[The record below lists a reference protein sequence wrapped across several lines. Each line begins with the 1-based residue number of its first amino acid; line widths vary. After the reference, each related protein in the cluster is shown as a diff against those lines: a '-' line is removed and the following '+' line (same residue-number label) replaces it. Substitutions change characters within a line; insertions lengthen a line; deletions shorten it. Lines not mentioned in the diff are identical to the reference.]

1 MRLKDAFGMALLLTV
16 PCAVA
21 LFYSGPAV
29 YAATSAAT
37 SAATAAAP
45 APSGKAVFLAQKCN
59 LCHSV
64 QAAGI
69 EAMTKSDK
77 MKGPELGAALAKKDA
92 AWIEKY
98 VRKQTE
104 LDGKKHPKEW
114 KGSDAELSAL
124 IDWLKAPAK

>member
-1 MRLKDAFGMALLLTV
+1 MRLKNALGMALLLTV

-21 LFYSGPAV
+21 LFYSSPTV
-29 YAATSAAT
+29 YAAT
-37 SAATAAAP
+37 AP
-45 APSGKAVFLAQKCN
+45 NGKAVFQAQKCN

-98 VRKQTE
+98 VRKQVD

-114 KGSDAELSAL
+114 KGSEAELAAL
-124 IDWLKAPAK
+124 IDWLKSPKK